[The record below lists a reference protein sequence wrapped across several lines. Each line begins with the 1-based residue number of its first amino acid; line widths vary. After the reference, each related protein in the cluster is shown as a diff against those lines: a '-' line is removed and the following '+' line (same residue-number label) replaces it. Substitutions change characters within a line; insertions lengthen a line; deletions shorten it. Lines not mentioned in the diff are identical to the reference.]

1 MELSRENEAK
11 LMKQYEKMIWKTVH
25 TFNHH
30 VWHSL
35 SEDMFQEASI
45 VFLQHIRKAED
56 MAELRRFPT
65 MDIWNRLCRVVIAYQ
80 PVSFPERTSDFTQ
93 KAASTTALPFDKL
106 VDMAE
111 SKTEDDLVAKITIED
126 FLATLPERDR
136 EILKMRAN
144 GEVNNDI
151 ASRFG
156 LTPGGVTHLVQ
167 RTAKKYYE
175 YAA

>member
-1 MELSRENEAK
+1 M
-11 LMKQYEKMIWKTVH
+11 H
-25 TFNHH
+25 T
-30 VWHSL
+30 S
-35 SEDMFQEASI
+35 D
-45 VFLQHIRKAED
+45 
-56 MAELRRFPT
+56 LRFVTEPLYIST
-65 MDIWNRLCRVVIAYQ
+65 H
-80 PVSFPERTSDFTQ
+80 SFPERTSDFTQ
-93 KAASTTALPFDKL
+93 KAASTTALPFDQL
-106 VDMAE
+106 VDLAD